1 MLAELLEV
9 KIQPEIAQT
18 FRKGDV
24 QHCFAD
30 IVKARKALGFEP
42 QVSFEKGMRGVI
54 QWSLET
60 EAVDRLDQ
68 VTWEFRKRGLVSSCD
83 SQA

>member
-9 KIQPEIAQT
+9 KIQPDIAQT

-24 QHCFAD
+24 RHCFAD
-30 IVKARKALGFEP
+30 IAKARKALGFEP
-42 QVSFEKGMRGVI
+42 QVSFEKGMRGLL

-60 EAVDRLDQ
+60 EAVDRLAQ
-68 VTWEFRKRGLVSSCD
+68 VT
-83 SQA
+83 